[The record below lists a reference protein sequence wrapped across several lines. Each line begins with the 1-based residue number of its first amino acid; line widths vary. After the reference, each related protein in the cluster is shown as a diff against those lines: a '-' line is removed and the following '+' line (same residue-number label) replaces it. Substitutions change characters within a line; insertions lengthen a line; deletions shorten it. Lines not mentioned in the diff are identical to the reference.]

1 MILISGATGFLGTHL
16 LKTLCEEN
24 AFPIRAL
31 YRSEDKK
38 AYTLGFLNLFCN
50 QSSKEK
56 INNIEWVKADIL
68 KIPELETA
76 YKSIKY
82 VYHCAAWVGNS
93 PNQSRKMRKVNI
105 EGTANM
111 VNVALAYGIKKF
123 CYVSST
129 AALGQY
135 PNSNEVD
142 ERAPRESEK
151 FSSIYSISKYG
162 AEMEVW
168 RASQEGLDIVIV
180 NPGVIL
186 GAGFFSHGSGQI
198 FKKVMNNTKFYI
210 TKQTGFVYV
219 GDVVDYMQ
227 RLMQS
232 PIKNERYIIV
242 AENLSFKWVMDHV
255 AETFNKN
262 KPSIRATKF
271 MLYMIWFFQQIES
284 LFKPLD
290 MQITLNTIKKINAK
304 TEYRNDKSKQ
314 NFNFEYTSIE
324 KAITLIYNDH
334 QLLQN
339 Q

>member
-1 MILISGATGFLGTHL
+1 MILVSGATGFLGTHL
-16 LKTLCEEN
+16 LKRLCEVK
-24 AFPIRAL
+24 AVPIRAL

-38 AYTLGFLNLFCN
+38 AYTLKFLNLFCTKP
-50 QSSKEK
+50 SKEK
-56 INNIEWVKADIL
+56 INNIEWVNADIL
-68 KIPELETA
+68 NIPELEIA
-76 YKSIKY
+76 YKNITY

-142 ERAPRESEK
+142 EKAPRESEK

-186 GAGFFSHGSGQI
+186 GAGFFNNGSGQI
-198 FKKVMNNTKFYI
+198 FKKVMNNTNFYI
-210 TKQTGFVYV
+210 TKHTGFVYV
-219 GDVVDYMQ
+219 GDVIDYMQ

-232 PIKNERYIIV
+232 PIKNERYILV
-242 AENLSFKWVMDHV
+242 AENLSFKWVMHTI
-255 AETFNKN
+255 AERFNTK
-262 KPSIRATKF
+262 KPTIRARTF
-271 MLYMIWFFQQIES
+271 MLYMVWFFQQIES

-304 TEYRNDKSKQ
+304 TEYQNDKSKQ
-314 NFNFEYTSIE
+314 NFNFEYTPIE
-324 KAITLIYNDH
+324 KAITLIYKDH
-334 QLLQN
+334 QILQN